1 MRFALFVLW
10 LLHFLPLSA
19 IDRLARPVGWLAYHL
34 VKPRRRVGERN
45 LAACFPDWTPAARD
59 RLLRDHFHAMARLL
73 LEYGVVWY
81 SPDARFRDLVR
92 YKNLHYLT
100 DLRDENVI
108 ILYPHFV
115 GFEMCVFR
123 LNQDVPLVSVYSNQ
137 KNELLDRKIYEGRQR
152 YGNCKI
158 ISRREGLRSII
169 KAMKDHTPFLYL
181 PDQDFGARDSVFVPF
196 FGVPTATI
204 TGMSRI
210 ARLTRARVVP
220 VIPRRIS
227 AAQYELECFPAWDDF
242 PSGDETEDAR
252 RMNAFIE
259 ERVREQPEQYF
270 WLHKRFKTRPEGE
283 PPFYA

>member
-1 MRFALFVLW
+1 
-10 LLHFLPLSA
+10 
-19 IDRLARPVGWLAYHL
+19 
-34 VKPRRRVGERN
+34 
-45 LAACFPDWTPAARD
+45 
-59 RLLRDHFHAMARLL
+59 
-73 LEYGVVWY
+73 
-81 SPDARFRDLVR
+81 
-92 YKNLHYLT
+92 
-100 DLRDENVI
+100 
-108 ILYPHFV
+108 
-115 GFEMCVFR
+115 
-123 LNQDVPLVSVYSNQ
+123 
-137 KNELLDRKIYEGRQR
+137 
-152 YGNCKI
+152 
-158 ISRREGLRSII
+158 
-169 KAMKDHTPFLYL
+169 MKDHTPFLYL

>member
-1 MRFALFVLW
+1 
-10 LLHFLPLSA
+10 
-19 IDRLARPVGWLAYHL
+19 
-34 VKPRRRVGERN
+34 
-45 LAACFPDWTPAARD
+45 
-59 RLLRDHFHAMARLL
+59 MARLL

-100 DLRDENVI
+100 DLRDQNVI

-169 KAMKDHTPFLYL
+169 KAMKDHTPLTMTL
-181 PDQDFGARDSVFVPF
+181 PRNRPALARWTILSVL
-196 FGVPTATI
+196 
-204 TGMSRI
+204 
-210 ARLTRARVVP
+210 LTPPA
-220 VIPRRIS
+220 PRGS
-227 AAQYELECFPAWDDF
+227 AA
-242 PSGDETEDAR
+242 S
-252 RMNAFIE
+252 
-259 ERVREQPEQYF
+259 
-270 WLHKRFKTRPEGE
+270 
-283 PPFYA
+283 